1 MSAGVWRFP
10 GRFRVHHVDD
20 GVEAYYD
27 GLGMP
32 RQREEH
38 VPAVVI

>member
-1 MSAGVWRFP
+1 M
-10 GRFRVHHVDD
+10 H
-20 GVEAYYD
+20 VEAYYD

-38 VPAVVI
+38 VPAAVI